1 MRLLIVDD
9 SMVVRRRIH
18 RELCLPEFYVVGS
31 AATGQRAIE
40 LARSTQPDVVTM
52 DLTMPGM
59 DGVECIPRLLKIV
72 PMARILVISALADKA
87 TAIEAL
93 RRGARGFLPK
103 PFSTE
108 QLNLAFSELMT
119 G

>member
-9 SMVVRRRIH
+9 SMVIRRRIH
-18 RELCLPEFYVVGS
+18 RELCLPHFHIVGS
-31 AATGQRAIE
+31 ATDGQHALE
-40 LARSTQPDVVTM
+40 LARATQPDVVTM

-59 DGVECIPRLLKIV
+59 DGVECIPRLLLEV
-72 PMARILVISALADKA
+72 PTARILVISALTDKA